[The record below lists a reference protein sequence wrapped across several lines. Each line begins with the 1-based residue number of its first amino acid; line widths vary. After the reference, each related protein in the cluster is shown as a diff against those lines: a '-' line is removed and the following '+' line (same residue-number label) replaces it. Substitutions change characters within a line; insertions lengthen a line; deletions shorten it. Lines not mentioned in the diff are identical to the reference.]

1 MSVLRIYRVVR
12 SCVAAEQAPTDK
24 TVGKATEA
32 TADEKAAI
40 AKDAERP
47 SLATQL
53 YFF

>member
-1 MSVLRIYRVVR
+1 MIKVCLA
-12 SCVAAEQAPTDK
+12 AAEAATEK

-32 TADEKAAI
+32 TAAEKAAI
-40 AKDAERP
+40 AKDGERP